1 MPDNKTRFGAT
12 SRRLTLALAIS
23 LALAGC
29 GEGTSATPGP
39 DYNGGNNGG
48 GNPGLPDTFDQ
59 AALVAN
65 LADNVIAPTYRAFAV
80 EAQQLSSD
88 IAGYCDALNAQQDA
102 TSALD
107 AARASWQTTM
117 THWQFAEVM
126 QVGPL
131 KFNNSNLR
139 NKIHSWPVVSRCAV
153 DQDVAYFEAGNV
165 NGTPYDITLRT
176 ETRKGLDALEYLLF
190 NDNPDHSCSA
200 TTAPAGWNDRPVAE
214 RTLARCQFAAEVG
227 RDLSNNA
234 DALVSQW
241 ADYAPL
247 LKAAGQPGSDF
258 ADIHD
263 AVNDLSDA
271 LFYVDSV
278 TKDGKL
284 DKPYQQFAGACN
296 SADCDAV
303 LESPL
308 SAHSILNI
316 EANLRALKAMFAGQ
330 LGDEPG
336 TGFDDYLMEV
346 GSDGL
351 ARQMAAD
358 IDSAIAH
365 TAEYQQSLAQTL
377 TEQPD
382 QVQQTHAEVKAIS
395 DKMKVDFISAL
406 ALELPA
412 TSAGDND

>member
-1 MPDNKTRFGAT
+1 MHNNSNPIGAT
-12 SRRLTLALAIS
+12 PLRLATALAVS

-29 GEGTSATPGP
+29 GESTSATPGP
-39 DYNGGNNGG
+39 DYGG
-48 GNPGLPDTFDQ
+48 GSGGGEPTLPDTFDQ

-65 LADNVIAPTYRAFAV
+65 LADNVIAPTYAEFA
-80 EAQQLSSD
+80 AQAGQLNTQ
-88 IAGYCDALNAQQDA
+88 IAAYCDALTAQQEPNP
-102 TSALD
+102 ALET
-107 AARASWQTTM
+107 ARTGWQSTM
-117 THWQFAEVM
+117 TRWQYAEVM
-126 QVGPL
+126 QIGPL
-131 KFNNSNLR
+131 KLNNSNLR
-139 NKIHSWPVVSRCAV
+139 NKIYSWPVVSRCAV

-190 NDNPDHSCSA
+190 NDNLDHSCSA
-200 TTAPAGWNDRPVAE
+200 TTAPAGWNDRPEAE
-214 RTLARCQFAAEVG
+214 RALARCHFAAEVSA
-227 RDLSNNA
+227 DLSRNA
-234 DALVSQW
+234 EALVSQW
-241 ADYAPL
+241 AEYAPI
-247 LKAAGQPGSDF
+247 LKNAGQPGSEF

-284 DKPYQQFAGACN
+284 DSPYQQFAGACN
-296 SADCDAV
+296 TPECEAV

-308 SAHSILNI
+308 SAHSIANI

-330 LGDEPG
+330 LGEEAG
-336 TGFDDYLMEV
+336 TGFDDYLIEV
-346 GSDGL
+346 GSSEL
-351 ARQMAAD
+351 AGQMAAD
-358 IDSAIAH
+358 IDTAIAT
-365 TAEYQQSLAQTL
+365 TAGYEQSLAQTL

-382 QVQQTHAEVKAIS
+382 QVQQTHAEVKAIT

-406 ALELPA
+406 ALELPS